1 MEENMNKTDNQER
14 PLWEQRAMAFV
25 TRSFR
30 QLWGKNNE
38 EMLARL
44 FNQGLSNPFA
54 RTRLLGWNKHG
65 QARKPEPWGM
75 APTDDIPALLLP
87 QGLVVPYIVDKRL
100 RKITIVGK
108 ETVEVQG
115 GSQEPMVLGTD
126 VKVIALVQDCMD
138 GLFLFQ
144 EKGENLSVIIP
155 SNPAA
160 KEPLDA
166 AARKR
171 LSNACTVLVFHKD
184 SDHKST
190 GPWNQEIKS
199 SGQTVDLRYS
209 HPSELPGLC
218 DPFLK
223 A

>member
-1 MEENMNKTDNQER
+1 MEDTMNKTDNQDR

-65 QARKPEPWGM
+65 QARDPAPWGV
-75 APTDDIPALLLP
+75 APTDDSPALLLP

-108 ETVEVQG
+108 ETVAVL
-115 GSQEPMVLGTD
+115 GSCQEPMVLGTD
-126 VKVIALVQDCMD
+126 FKVIALVQDCMD

-144 EKGENLSVIIP
+144 EKGDFLGVIIP

-160 KEPLDA
+160 EEPLDD

-184 SDHKST
+184 SDRKI
-190 GPWNQEIKS
+190 NI
-199 SGQTVDLRYS
+199 SGQTVEISYG

-223 A
+223 G